1 MHFETKR
8 DILNAHIKIIFDLL
22 IPYSTKLSVM
32 DGSDFFYTDEQ
43 NISFVYLVKSGHF
56 LVKDLSAGMSI
67 KTVSA
72 PYIFGMAQVLYPE
85 QMGLLAIEH
94 ISDGVIYRL
103 ESQRAIEIISK
114 KQCWSSL
121 AHFLAFQ
128 VGFLSSRYYDISHR
142 SSYLVIKSLLLE
154 MNNEPDEIIQ
164 NYSIEKYISERCYLG
179 RSGIMKILS
188 DLRKGGYVEIKRG
201 KLIKI
206 NKLPEKY

>member
-1 MHFETKR
+1 
-8 DILNAHIKIIFDLL
+8 
-22 IPYSTKLSVM
+22 
-32 DGSDFFYTDEQ
+32 
-43 NISFVYLVKSGHF
+43 
-56 LVKDLSAGMSI
+56 MSI

-85 QMGLLAIEH
+85 KMGLLAIEH

-188 DLRKGGYVEIKRG
+188 DLRKGGYIEIKRG
-201 KLIKI
+201 RLIKI

>member
-1 MHFETKR
+1 MHFETQR
-8 DILNAHIKIIFDLL
+8 DNLNAHIKIIFDSLV
-22 IPYSTKLSVM
+22 PYSTELTVM
-32 DGSDFFYTDEQ
+32 DDSEFFITDE
-43 NISFVYLVKSGHF
+43 NNTSFVYLVKSGHF
-56 LVKDLSAGMSI
+56 LVKDISAGMSI

-72 PYIFGMAQVLYPE
+72 PYILGIAKGLYPE
-85 QMGLLAIEH
+85 QVSLLAIQH
-94 ISDGVIYRL
+94 ISEGVIYRL
-103 ESQRAIEIISK
+103 ESQKAIEIISK

-121 AHFLAFQ
+121 AHCLAFQ

-142 SSYLVIKSLLLE
+142 SSYLVIRSLLIE
-154 MNNEPDEIIQ
+154 MSNEPDEIIR

-206 NKLPEKY
+206 IKLPEKY

>member
-1 MHFETKR
+1 MLFETKR
-8 DILNAHIKIIFDLL
+8 DILNAHTRIIFDFLF
-22 IPYSTKLSVM
+22 PYSTELAVM
-32 DGSDFFYTDEQ
+32 GGSEFLFTDE
-43 NISFVYLVKSGHF
+43 NNVSFIYLVKSGHF

-72 PYIFGMAQVLYPE
+72 PYILGMAQGLYPE
-85 QMGLLAIEH
+85 KMNLLAIEH

-128 VGFLSSRYYDISHR
+128 IGFLSSRYYDISHR
-142 SSYLVIKSLLLE
+142 SSYLVIKSLLIE
-154 MNNEPDEIIQ
+154 MSNEPDEIIQ
-164 NYSIEKYISERCYLG
+164 TYSIEKYISERCYLG